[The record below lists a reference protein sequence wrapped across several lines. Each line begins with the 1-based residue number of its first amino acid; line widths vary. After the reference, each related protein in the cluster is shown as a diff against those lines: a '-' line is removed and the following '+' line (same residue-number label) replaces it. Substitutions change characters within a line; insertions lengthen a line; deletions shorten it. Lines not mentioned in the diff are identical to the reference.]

1 MENLDHLREKGITY
15 LDTACMGLVAPA
27 ATSEIRAM
35 LTKMEYFSYDNPLIR
50 FEELHSYFPRAR
62 EKAARLIGAAV
73 EEIALVESTTHG
85 LGLIAASLPLQ
96 RGNNI
101 LACDLEFFPTTLC
114 WKTGQEKVGVEVRPV
129 STTNGEVKIS
139 DFEAQLDRNT
149 RAIMVSAVQEANG
162 FRVDLQELATLAR
175 NHNCYLIVDGI
186 QEAGALQVD
195 LSSVDVDVYCA
206 GGAKWLCNPFGMGF
220 LYVNRRIMEDL
231 EPGFY
236 GYFNTGE
243 PKGGWNQY
251 LASPQRTPFDPLELN
266 RGAQKFETGGT
277 GNCLG
282 ALGLY
287 MALEVLLQEGPAEVE
302 KKVFELNDILCSGLA
317 SLNLNT
323 TSCIRPRNRSG
334 ITTFTLPGG
343 PLAEMQLV
351 NELSNK
357 RIYTTHRY
365 TSGSGG
371 IRVSPHYYNNSKDI
385 NNLLDAVELFTKRG
399 VL

>member
-1 MENLDHLREKGITY
+1 MEKLDHLRKKGITY

-27 ATSEIRAM
+27 VIREIRRM
-35 LTKMEYFSYDNPLIR
+35 LAKLEDFSYDNPLVR
-50 FEELHSYFPRAR
+50 FEELHSFFPGAR
-62 EKAARLIGAAV
+62 EKAAHLVGAAV

-85 LGLIAASLPLQ
+85 LGLVAASLPIQ

-114 WKTGQEKVGVEVRPV
+114 WKTGQEKMGVEVRPV
-129 STTNGEVKIS
+129 TTTKGEVKTA
-139 DFEAQLDRNT
+139 DFEAQLDQNT

-175 NHNCYLIVDGI
+175 NHDCYLIVDGI

-195 LSSVDVDVYCA
+195 LSRIDVDVYCA

-231 EPGFY
+231 EPSFY

-243 PKGGWNQY
+243 PSGGWNQY

-277 GNCLG
+277 GNCVG

-287 MALEVLLQEGPAEVE
+287 MALEVLLHEDPAEVE
-302 KKVFELNDILCSGLA
+302 KKVFELNNVLCRGLA
-317 SLNLNT
+317 LLNLNM
-323 TSCIRPRNRSG
+323 TSSIRPRNRSG
-334 ITTFTLPGG
+334 ITTFTLPQG
-343 PLAEMQLV
+343 PLAEAQLV

-357 RIYTTHRY
+357 EIYTTHRY

-371 IRVSPHYYNNSKDI
+371 IRVSPHYYNNIEDI
-385 NNLLDAVELFTKRG
+385 NNLLDTVELFAKR
-399 VL
+399 LP